1 MASTPGSSDLPALDL
16 NAVIQGLPACKRCRD
31 CRRGCDTDLPKC
43 RQCTKANVDC
53 VYKDHGR
60 GVTVSR
66 SYISELVDHV
76 RRLEAQHSPSS
87 PAMSVDTPRS
97 ANLNALVR
105 SDPTV
110 PGTVPRYEHHFA
122 YAADSY
128 RYLGSES
135 CLLKSPRLQST
146 YVRSPFDGEDD
157 FHIEWKSSPQKLH
170 ELVEE
175 YLECMQPVYPIV
187 DMSHRYLGLD
197 VPTDLTPIET
207 FSLNMIY
214 SIACHV
220 IPNSAKRQDARN
232 LWQSSGKQARYQA
245 NCLKYRSL
253 ASKFYDKAMDHV
265 EAATLEPT
273 VDTLRAVLLMAI
285 NSLFDPKSGNIGQQI
300 ALAAR
305 IAYSLEAKAEQEGS
319 TPDHTEMLRNMHM
332 TIFSIENEIAS
343 TLDRPATFPEP
354 DWELRFDKSK
364 PAEYM
369 CSLFRLQHR
378 FRGGDATAKEKARK
392 SLPGLDQK
400 AELLPVVRIALHTT
414 VLLID
419 PQWGSAWY
427 VLEAVVS
434 LGGTYT
440 FLTPH
445 WVYRA
450 GTIIIQNM
458 PTIYE
463 ADVIQLYSNTVH
475 VLELSSWKWPSS
487 AALNASLADLMTH
500 LKSKY
505 RPNWA
510 DKLRLG
516 DVRI

>member
-1 MASTPGSSDLPALDL
+1 MSTTSNNSELPSLDL
-16 NAVIQGLPACKRCRD
+16 KAVIQGLPAY
-31 CRRGCDTDLPKC
+31 
-43 RQCTKANVDC
+43 C

-60 GVTVSR
+60 NTLVSR

-76 RRLEAQHSPSS
+76 RKLEAQHEFKIPSS
-87 PAMSVDTPRS
+87 PSISVDTPR
-97 ANLNALVR
+97 NA
-105 SDPTV
+105 PTDALSRNDTV
-110 PGTVPRYEHHFA
+110 TPGTVPQYEHHFA

-146 YVRSPFDGEDD
+146 YVRSPFDDDDD
-157 FHIEWKSSPQKLH
+157 FQVEWKTSPQKLY

-175 YLECMQPVYPIV
+175 YLECMQPVYPII
-187 DMSHRYLGLD
+187 DMSQRYLGLD
-197 VPTDLTPIET
+197 VPTDLTPIEI

-245 NCLKYRSL
+245 NCLKYRNL

-305 IAYSLEAKAEQEGS
+305 IAYSLEAKAEQEAP
-319 TPDHTEMLRNMHM
+319 TPSHANMLRNMHM

-354 DWELRFDKSK
+354 TWEICFDKTR

-378 FRGGDATAKEKARK
+378 FRIGDATAKRAARLL
-392 SLPGLDQK
+392 LPGLDEK
-400 AELLPVVRIALHTT
+400 AELLPVIRIALHTT
-414 VLLID
+414 VLLLD
-419 PQWGSAWY
+419 PTWMSAWY

-458 PTIYE
+458 PNIYE
-463 ADVIQLYSNTVH
+463 ANVIQLYSNTVH

-500 LKSKY
+500 MKSKY

-510 DKLRLG
+510 DQLRLG

>member
-1 MASTPGSSDLPALDL
+1 MASNTSNSNAPAVDLD
-16 NAVIQGLPACKRCRD
+16 AVIQGLPACKRCRE
-31 CRRGCDTDLPKC
+31 CRRGCDTLLPKC
-43 RQCTKANVDC
+43 RQCTKAGVDC
-53 VYKDHGR
+53 VYYDHGR
-60 GVTVSR
+60 GALVPR

-76 RRLEAQHSPSS
+76 RRLEAGNNLS
-87 PAMSVDTPRS
+87 PAASVDTPQS
-97 ANLNALVR
+97 ASLNAAAKPEPVL
-105 SDPTV
+105 
-110 PGTVPRYEHHFA
+110 PGTSLQYEHHFA

-146 YVRSPFDGEDD
+146 YVRSPFDEEDD
-157 FHIEWKSSPQKLH
+157 FILEWKTSPQKLH

-175 YLECMQPVYPIV
+175 YLECMQPVYPIIDV
-187 DMSHRYLGLD
+187 SQRYLSLG
-197 VPTDLTPIET
+197 VPTDLAPIET

-220 IPNSAKRQDARN
+220 IPNSAKRQDARD
-232 LWQSSGKQARYQA
+232 LWQSSGKQAHYQA
-245 NCLKYRSL
+245 NCLKYRNL
-253 ASKFYDKAMDHV
+253 AGKFYNKAMDHV

-273 VDTLRAVLLMAI
+273 IDTLRAVLLMAI

-305 IAYSLEAKAEQEGS
+305 IAYSLGAKAEQEGS
-319 TPDHTEMLRNMHM
+319 TPSNAEMLRNMHM

-354 DWELRFDKSK
+354 HWELSFDKTR

-378 FRGGDATAKEKARK
+378 FRNGDSTVKSNVRK
-392 SLPGLDQK
+392 LLPRLDEK

-414 VLLID
+414 VLLLD
-419 PQWGSAWY
+419 PSWGSAWY

-458 PTIYE
+458 PEIYE
-463 ADVIQLYSNTVH
+463 GNVIQLYSNTVH

-500 LKSKY
+500 MKSKY

>member
-1 MASTPGSSDLPALDL
+1 MP
-16 NAVIQGLPACKRCRD
+16 VI
-31 CRRGCDTDLPKC
+31 T
-43 RQCTKANVDC
+43 
-53 VYKDHGR
+53 
-60 GVTVSR
+60 
-66 SYISELVDHV
+66 
-76 RRLEAQHSPSS
+76 SP
-87 PAMSVDTPRS
+87 
-97 ANLNALVR
+97 
-105 SDPTV
+105 
-110 PGTVPRYEHHFA
+110 
-122 YAADSY
+122 
-128 RYLGSES
+128 
-135 CLLKSPRLQST
+135 
-146 YVRSPFDGEDD
+146 
-157 FHIEWKSSPQKLH
+157 
-170 ELVEE
+170 
-175 YLECMQPVYPIV
+175 QPVYPII
-187 DMSHRYLGLD
+187 DLSQRYLDLD
-197 VPTDLTPIET
+197 VPTDLVPIET

-232 LWQSSGKQARYQA
+232 LWQSSGKQAHYQA
-245 NCLKYRSL
+245 NCLKYRNL

-273 VDTLRAVLLMAI
+273 IDTLRAVLLMAI

-305 IAYSLEAKAEQEGS
+305 MAYSLQATAEQEGS
-319 TPDHTEMLRNMHM
+319 TPSNTEMLRNMHM

-354 DWELRFDKSK
+354 VGADMKL

-378 FRGGDATAKEKARK
+378 FRNGDAKTKANMK
-392 SLPGLDQK
+392 KLLPRLDEK
-400 AELLPVVRIALHTT
+400 AELLPVIRIALHST
-414 VLLID
+414 VLLLD
-419 PQWGSAWY
+419 PSWGSAWY

-458 PTIYE
+458 PEIYE
-463 ADVIQLYSNTVH
+463 ANVIQLYSNTVH

-487 AALNASLADLMTH
+487 AALNASLADLMAH
-500 LKSKY
+500 MKSKY